1 LVASIAANTLHSTIL
16 SLILTAFS
24 GAASKQTSPFW
35 SLKDKPIIMN
45 FTDYSAGFLLG
56 LSLIIAIGSQNA
68 FVLKQGL
75 KREHIFFVCL
85 FCAISDAVLISAGV
99 AGFGAVTAHYPQ
111 VITIAKVAG
120 VIFLLGYGLQ
130 SLYASVRLSHALT
143 VDGQVVTSLKKALLL
158 CFGFTWLNP
167 HVYLDTLVLVGM
179 VSTGASSKL
188 AFAVGAVSASFF
200 FFFALGYGARLL
212 RPLFAKPKAWNILDA
227 LVGFLMLYLA
237 WHLYQS

>member
-1 LVASIAANTLHSTIL
+1 
-16 SLILTAFS
+16 
-24 GAASKQTSPFW
+24 
-35 SLKDKPIIMN
+35 MN
-45 FTDYSAGFLLG
+45 ITDYLSGFLLG

-75 KREHIFFVCL
+75 KREHVFIICL
-85 FCAISDAVLISAGV
+85 FCAVSDALLISAGV
-99 AGFGAVTAHYPQ
+99 AGFGAVTARFPQ
-111 VITIAKVAG
+111 LVQIAKFAG
-120 VIFLLGYGLQ
+120 VIFLLVYGLQ

-143 VDGQVVTSLKKALLL
+143 TEGQVVGSLKKALLL
-158 CFGFTWLNP
+158 CIGFTWLNP

-188 AFAVGAVSASFF
+188 TFAIGAISASFV

-227 LVGFLMLYLA
+227 LVGLLMLYLA
-237 WHLYQS
+237 WHLYNS

>member
-1 LVASIAANTLHSTIL
+1 MHASDFL
-16 SLILTAFS
+16 S
-24 GAASKQTSPFW
+24 
-35 SLKDKPIIMN
+35 
-45 FTDYSAGFLLG
+45 GFLLG

-85 FCAISDAVLISAGV
+85 FCALSDAILISAGV
-99 AGFGAVTAHYPQ
+99 GGFGAVTARYPHI
-111 VITIAKVAG
+111 VDVAKFAG
-120 VIFLLGYGLQ
+120 VVFLLGYGLQ
-130 SLYASVRLSHALT
+130 SLYASVRLSQALT
-143 VDGQVVTSLKKALLL
+143 VEGQVVSSLKKALLL

-179 VSTGASSKL
+179 VSTGASSKVV
-188 AFAVGAVSASFF
+188 FAAGAISASFF

-212 RPLFAKPKAWNILDA
+212 KPLFAKPKAWNVLDA
-227 LVGFLMLYLA
+227 LVGILMLYLA

>member
-1 LVASIAANTLHSTIL
+1 
-16 SLILTAFS
+16 
-24 GAASKQTSPFW
+24 
-35 SLKDKPIIMN
+35 MN
-45 FTDYSAGFLLG
+45 APDYISGFLLG

-85 FCAISDAVLISAGV
+85 FCAVSDAILISAGV
-99 AGFGAVTAHYPQ
+99 GGFGAVTARYSQ
-111 VITIAKVAG
+111 VVDIAKFAG
-120 VIFLLGYGLQ
+120 VVFLLGYGLQ
-130 SLYASVRLSHALT
+130 SLYASVRVSHALNI
-143 VDGQVVTSLKKALLL
+143 DGQVVTSLKKALLL

-179 VSTGASSKL
+179 VSTGANSKVV
-188 AFAVGAVSASFF
+188 FAAGAVSASFF

>member
-1 LVASIAANTLHSTIL
+1 MYAPDFL
-16 SLILTAFS
+16 S
-24 GAASKQTSPFW
+24 
-35 SLKDKPIIMN
+35 
-45 FTDYSAGFLLG
+45 GFLLG

-85 FCAISDAVLISAGV
+85 FCALSDAILISAGV
-99 AGFGAVTAHYPQ
+99 GGFGAVTARYPHI
-111 VITIAKVAG
+111 VDVAKFAG
-120 VIFLLGYGLQ
+120 VVFLLGYGLQ

-143 VDGQVVTSLKKALLL
+143 VEGQVVSSLKKALLL

-179 VSTGASSKL
+179 VSTGANSKVV
-188 AFAVGAVSASFF
+188 FAAGAVSASFF

-212 RPLFAKPKAWNILDA
+212 KPLFAKPKAWNILDA
-227 LVGFLMLYLA
+227 LVGILMLYLA

>member
-1 LVASIAANTLHSTIL
+1 MYVPDFL
-16 SLILTAFS
+16 S
-24 GAASKQTSPFW
+24 
-35 SLKDKPIIMN
+35 
-45 FTDYSAGFLLG
+45 GFLLG

-85 FCAISDAVLISAGV
+85 FCALSDAILISAGV
-99 AGFGAVTAHYPQ
+99 GGFGAVTARYPHIID
-111 VITIAKVAG
+111 VAKFAG
-120 VIFLLGYGLQ
+120 VVFLLGYGLQ
-130 SLYASVRLSHALT
+130 SLYASVRLSQALT
-143 VDGQVVTSLKKALLL
+143 VEGQVVSSLKKALLL

-179 VSTGASSKL
+179 VSTGASSKVV
-188 AFAVGAVSASFF
+188 FAAGAISASFF

-212 RPLFAKPKAWNILDA
+212 KPLFAKPKAWNVLDA
-227 LVGFLMLYLA
+227 LVGILMLYLA

>member
-1 LVASIAANTLHSTIL
+1 MTAPDYL
-16 SLILTAFS
+16 S
-24 GAASKQTSPFW
+24 
-35 SLKDKPIIMN
+35 
-45 FTDYSAGFLLG
+45 GFLLG

-85 FCAISDAVLISAGV
+85 FCAVSDAILISAGV
-99 AGFGAVTAHYPQ
+99 GGFGAVTARYPQ
-111 VITIAKVAG
+111 VVNIAKFAG
-120 VIFLLGYGLQ
+120 VLFLLGYGLH
-130 SLYASVRLSHALT
+130 SLYASVRLSHAMN

-188 AFAVGAVSASFF
+188 VFAAGAVSASFF
-200 FFFALGYGARLL
+200 FFFALGYGARFL
-212 RPLFAKPKAWNILDA
+212 RPLFTKPKAWNILDA
-227 LVGFLMLYLA
+227 FVGILMLYLA
-237 WHLYQS
+237 WHLYNS

>member
-1 LVASIAANTLHSTIL
+1 MNTSDYL
-16 SLILTAFS
+16 S
-24 GAASKQTSPFW
+24 
-35 SLKDKPIIMN
+35 
-45 FTDYSAGFLLG
+45 GFLLG

-85 FCAISDAVLISAGV
+85 FCAVSDALLISAGV
-99 AGFGAVTAHYPQ
+99 GGFGAVTARYPH
-111 VITIAKVAG
+111 VIDIAKIAG
-120 VIFLLGYGLQ
+120 VLFLLGYGLQ
-130 SLYASVRLSHALT
+130 SLYASVRVSHALT
-143 VDGQVVTSLKKALLL
+143 VEGQVVSSLKKALLL

-179 VSTGASSKL
+179 VSTGATSKL
-188 AFAVGAVSASFF
+188 TFAIGAISASFF

-212 RPLFAKPKAWNILDA
+212 RPLFEKPKAWNILDA
-227 LVGFLMLYLA
+227 LVGLLMLYLA